1 MRIFK
6 KIFFFVIFLISGFL
20 INLTFQLDSHAFFC
34 ETDENGAILL
44 SSNAVNGA
52 QVVGDQKAPFKFING
67 KIGDLGSNFT
77 DQCSAEPDEYKVTFY
92 KVGLCTEDPYMAS
105 VNGNAGGNPTFT
117 SCFDILNSPSG
128 KTIIIKPDEENND
141 LLSGEPLNLP
151 IGNFNYFYAIVNN
164 HLHVKHIQSFKTSV
178 GGAADMWGN
187 GDSQEGVRNICYTVA
202 VVTTITG
209 DHDDDTEGSDDE
221 AYQTAHNVDVVD
233 SGPSSNS
240 QLKCTATMND
250 AVANVAFATEIIDH
264 FGEDGDAVPDNWI
277 DYNNM
282 SDHSAGEIDTS
293 GVSMAANMLQDDG
306 TSLATTFINATR
318 IGMYYNYTNP
328 VVISELTTGF
338 KINIGT
344 SHGISLDSAQVI
356 ASGVEDVVQTW
367 MAKVGVDPF
376 TVQIQTREKR
386 RRRGAWR

>member
-1 MRIFK
+1 MILFK
-6 KIFFFVIFLISGFL
+6 KKYFFIFFLLTGFL
-20 INLTFQLDSHAFFC
+20 INPIFQSDSHAFLC
-34 ETDENGAILL
+34 ETDANGAILL
-44 SSNAVNGA
+44 SSDAVNGA
-52 QVVGDQKAPFKFING
+52 QAVGSQKAPFKFING

-77 DQCSAEPDEYKVTFY
+77 DQCNAEPDEYKITFY
-92 KVGLCTEDPYMAS
+92 KVGLCTKDPYLAS

-128 KTIIIKPDEENND
+128 KTIIIKPDVENND
-141 LLSGEPLNLP
+141 LLDGESLSLP
-151 IGNFNYFYAIVNN
+151 IGSYKYFYAIVNN
-164 HLHVKHIQSFKTSV
+164 HLHVKHIQSFKTEL
-178 GGAADMWGN
+178 GAAADMWGN

-202 VVTTITG
+202 VVTTMTG
-209 DHDDDTEGSDDE
+209 DHANDN
-221 AYQTAHNVDVVD
+221 AYETAHNVDVVA

-240 QLKCTATMND
+240 QLKCTASMDD
-250 AVANVAFATEIIDH
+250 AVANAAFATEIIDH

-306 TSLATTFINATR
+306 ASLATTFINATR
-318 IGMYYNYTNP
+318 IGAYFRYTNP

-356 ASGVEDVVQTW
+356 AGGIEDVVQNW

-376 TVQIQTREKR
+376 TVKIQTREKR

>member
-1 MRIFK
+1 MILFK
-6 KIFFFVIFLISGFL
+6 KKYFFIFFLLTGFL
-20 INLTFQLDSHAFFC
+20 INPIFQSDSHAFLC
-34 ETDENGAILL
+34 ETDANGAILL
-44 SSNAVNGA
+44 SSDAVNGA
-52 QVVGDQKAPFKFING
+52 QAVGSQKAPFKFING

-77 DQCSAEPDEYKVTFY
+77 DQCNAEPDEYKITFY
-92 KVGLCTEDPYMAS
+92 KVGLCTKDPYLAS
-105 VNGNAGGNPTFT
+105 VNGKAGGNPTFT

-128 KTIIIKPDEENND
+128 KTIIIKPDVENND
-141 LLSGEPLNLP
+141 LLDGESLSLP
-151 IGNFNYFYAIVNN
+151 IGSYKYFYAIVNN
-164 HLHVKHIQSFKTSV
+164 HLHVKHIQSFKTEL
-178 GGAADMWGN
+178 GAAADMWGN

-202 VVTTITG
+202 VVTTMTG
-209 DHDDDTEGSDDE
+209 DHANDN
-221 AYQTAHNVDVVD
+221 AYETAHNVDVVA

-240 QLKCTATMND
+240 QLKCTASMDD
-250 AVANVAFATEIIDH
+250 AVANAAFATEIIDH

-306 TSLATTFINATR
+306 ASLATTFINATR
-318 IGMYYNYTNP
+318 IGAYFRYTNP

-356 ASGVEDVVQTW
+356 AGGIEDVVQNW

-376 TVQIQTREKR
+376 TVKIQTREKR

>member
-1 MRIFK
+1 MILFK
-6 KIFFFVIFLISGFL
+6 KKYLFIFFLLTGFL
-20 INLTFQLDSHAFFC
+20 INPIFQSDSHAFLC
-34 ETDENGAILL
+34 ETDANGAILL
-44 SSNAVNGA
+44 SSDAVNGA
-52 QVVGDQKAPFKFING
+52 QAVGSQKAPFKFING

-77 DQCSAEPDEYKVTFY
+77 DMCNAEPDEYKITFY
-92 KVGLCTEDPYMAS
+92 KVGLCTEDPYLAS

-128 KTIIIKPDEENND
+128 KTIIIKPDIENND
-141 LLSGEPLNLP
+141 LLSGESLNLP
-151 IGNFNYFYAIVNN
+151 IGSYKYFYAIVNN
-164 HLHVKHIQSFKTSV
+164 HLHVKHIQSFKTEL
-178 GGAADMWGN
+178 GAAADMWGN

-202 VVTTITG
+202 VVTTMTG
-209 DHDDDTEGSDDE
+209 DHANDN
-221 AYQTAHNVDVVD
+221 AYETAHNVDVVA
-233 SGPSSNS
+233 SGPSSDS
-240 QLKCTATMND
+240 QLKCTASMDD
-250 AVANVAFATEIIDH
+250 AVANAAFATEIIDH

-306 TSLATTFINATR
+306 ASLATTFINATR
-318 IGMYYNYTNP
+318 IGAYFRYTNP

-356 ASGVEDVVQTW
+356 AGGIEDVVQNW

-376 TVQIQTREKR
+376 TVKIQTREKR

>member
-1 MRIFK
+1 MILFK
-6 KIFFFVIFLISGFL
+6 KKYLFIFFLLTGFL
-20 INLTFQLDSHAFFC
+20 INPIFQSDSHAFLC
-34 ETDENGAILL
+34 ETDANGAILL
-44 SSNAVNGA
+44 SSDAVNGA
-52 QVVGDQKAPFKFING
+52 QAVGSQKAPFKFING

-77 DQCSAEPDEYKVTFY
+77 DQCNAEPDEYKITFY
-92 KVGLCTEDPYMAS
+92 KVGLCTEDPYLAS

-128 KTIIIKPDEENND
+128 KTIIIKPDVENND
-141 LLSGEPLNLP
+141 LLDGESLSLP
-151 IGNFNYFYAIVNN
+151 IGSYKYFYAIVNN
-164 HLHVKHIQSFKTSV
+164 HLHVKHIQSFKTEL
-178 GGAADMWGN
+178 GAAADMWGN

-202 VVTTITG
+202 VVTTMTG
-209 DHDDDTEGSDDE
+209 DHANDN
-221 AYQTAHNVDVVD
+221 AYETAHNVDVVA

-240 QLKCTATMND
+240 QLKCTASMDD
-250 AVANVAFATEIIDH
+250 AVANAAFATEIIDH

-282 SDHSAGEIDTS
+282 SDHSAGGIDTS

-306 TSLATTFINATR
+306 ASLATTFINATR
-318 IGMYYNYTNP
+318 IGAYFRYTNP

-344 SHGISLDSAQVI
+344 SHGISLDSSQVV

-367 MAKVGVDPF
+367 MAKVGIDPF
-376 TVQIQTREKR
+376 TVKIQTREKR